1 MRARARSGEKPCILF
16 LRCSCVECGMAHTR
30 LSAERYHHTKPH
42 EAQPP
47 APAGAAQGSAS
58 ARSLEADR
66 GARARPARQPP
77 RAAAGVSGCAA
88 SGDPPRPPSAP
99 LRTAVCALPRR
110 RSTGRAVSNKG
121 EPLKNLLYFVHAES
135 HVRLLRF
142 YIGNPSSSM
151 HNPAIDMELDGSPP
165 PLSPAPPP
173 MLLPLPN
180 F

>member
-1 MRARARSGEKPCILF
+1 LHFVLALFVCRMRNGAHQTECREIPSYQTTGAAASPSRSRTGLRVSAQSRGRPRREGTTRTPAAARRGRRVGLCGE
-16 LRCSCVECGMAHTR
+16 RR
-30 LSAERYHHTKPH
+30 
-42 EAQPP
+42 PP
-47 APAGAAQGSAS
+47 APALGPSADCG
-58 ARSLEADR
+58 L
-66 GARARPARQPP
+66 RPA
-77 RAAAGVSGCAA
+77 A
-88 SGDPPRPPSAP
+88 
-99 LRTAVCALPRR
+99 TR